1 MDAPTEDSLVIA
13 LGKAELTHVG
23 EAGAVCQQHG
33 LIPGE
38 TFCPFCAI
46 KESASLALQRA
57 VWFAAETHRGQ
68 TYRGYS
74 GRPDQPY
81 ILHPLRV
88 ALAVS
93 ERARPAAVLHDCTED
108 YDRLPEDLDATT
120 RKALLIL
127 TRDKK
132 RETYEQYGE
141 RIATAPGIAGAIA
154 REVKTADL
162 DDNLAHG
169 PPPHLRER
177 YDALK
182 QRLSV
187 ASTRAIPKRRR
198 H

>member
-1 MDAPTEDSLVIA
+1 METPAEDSTAVA
-13 LGKAELTHVG
+13 AGKARLTHV
-23 EAGAVCQQHG
+23 ADAAATCQQHG

-46 KESASLALQRA
+46 KDGASLALQRA

-68 TYRGYS
+68 IYRGYA

-93 ERARPAAVLHDCTED
+93 ERARPAAVLHDCRED
-108 YDRLPEDLDATT
+108 HGRLPDDIDPKTL
-120 RKALLIL
+120 KALLIL
-127 TRDKK
+127 TRDEQ
-132 RETYEQYGE
+132 RESYEEYGE

-154 REVKTADL
+154 REVKNADL
-162 DDNLAHG
+162 DDNLAHD

-177 YDALK
+177 YLMLK
-182 QRLSV
+182 QRLAV
-187 ASTRAIPKRRR
+187 AAAAPTGTRRR

>member
-1 MDAPTEDSLVIA
+1 MDAPTEDLLVIA
-13 LGKAELTHVG
+13 PGKAELTHVG

-46 KESASLALQRA
+46 KEGASLALQRA

-68 TYRGYS
+68 TYRGYG

-93 ERARPAAVLHDCTED
+93 KRARPAAVLHDCKED
-108 YDRLPEDLDATT
+108 YDRLPDNLDATT
-120 RKALLIL
+120 LKALLVL
-127 TRDKK
+127 TRD
-132 RETYEQYGE
+132 RQCETYEQYGE
-141 RIATAPGIAGAIA
+141 RIATAPGVAGAIA
-154 REVKTADL
+154 REIKNADL
-162 DDNLAHG
+162 DDNLAHD

-177 YDALK
+177 YTMLK

-187 ASTRAIPKRRR
+187 AASGATRRGRR